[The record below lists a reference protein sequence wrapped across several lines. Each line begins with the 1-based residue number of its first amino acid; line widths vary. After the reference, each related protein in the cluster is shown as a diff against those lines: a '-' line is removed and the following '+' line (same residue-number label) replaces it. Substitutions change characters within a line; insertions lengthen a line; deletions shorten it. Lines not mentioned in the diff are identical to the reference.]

1 MENKLKGLLLVLDGL
16 VLPLFE
22 ELVKQGKMPNFSEHL
37 IGRKMLN
44 VRSAF
49 SCHPSSTYENMQAI
63 NTGQFPLD
71 PGATYFSSSTSNI
84 VDLLRVDNTS
94 KGFCAK
100 KRTIFHHV
108 SNSVSIHNPWNDGAD
123 DKHPNIYSLSIV
135 KKAALAMIKKACVI
149 LDGDPKREI
158 LVEIRKETINQK
170 ANEIKKKELQR
181 LAEEFSRLLLQ
192 QKD

>member
-1 MENKLKGLLLVLDGL
+1 
-16 VLPLFE
+16 
-22 ELVKQGKMPNFSEHL
+22 
-37 IGRKMLN
+37 
-44 VRSAF
+44 
-49 SCHPSSTYENMQAI
+49 MQDFNA
-63 NTGQFPLD
+63 L
-71 PGATYFSSSTSNI
+71 SNI
-84 VDLLRVDNTS
+84 QFGKDYV
-94 KGFCAK
+94 
-100 KRTIFHHV
+100 IF
-108 SNSVSIHNPWNDGAD
+108 SIN
-123 DKHPNIYSLSIV
+123 PNIYSLSIV